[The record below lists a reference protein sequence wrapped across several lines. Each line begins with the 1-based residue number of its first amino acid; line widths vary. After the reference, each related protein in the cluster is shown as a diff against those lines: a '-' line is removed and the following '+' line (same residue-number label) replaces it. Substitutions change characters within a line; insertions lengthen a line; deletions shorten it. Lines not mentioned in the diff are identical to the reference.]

1 MYYEIEVIIIFIL
14 GLLGLIVGS
23 FSNVCIYRIPKNES
37 IIFPA
42 SHCSKCRKTIKPIDN
57 IPLLSYI
64 LLKGRCRHCKSKI
77 SIQYPIVELLT
88 GLIYLIIYLIY
99 GLTIQ
104 TLIYI
109 ILSSALIIIA
119 FIDLN
124 EQIIPDVISLPGIV
138 IGFIL
143 SFFVTYIS
151 FVDSILGILGI
162 AVGGGIILIIGLGGS
177 VIFKKEAMGGGDIKL
192 AAMIGAFLGY
202 RYIIISLFLGFFLG
216 ALTGIILIMAKIK
229 SREDVVPFGPFIV
242 LGSFITLLWG
252 EQIISWYLGF

>member
-1 MYYEIEVIIIFIL
+1 MYYGINAILIFI
-14 GLLGLIVGS
+14 LGLIVGS

-42 SHCSKCRKTIKPIDN
+42 SHCPKCSSPIKPVDN

-64 LLKGRCRHCKSKI
+64 LLKGRCRNCKSKI
-77 SIQYPIVELLT
+77 SIQYPIVELVT

-99 GLTIQ
+99 GLSIQ

-124 EQIIPDVISLPGIV
+124 EEIVPDVISLPGIV
-138 IGFIL
+138 IGFII
-143 SFFVTYIS
+143 SFFVPYIS
-151 FVDSILGILGI
+151 FINSALGVV
-162 AVGGGIILIIGLGGS
+162 VGGGIILVIGLAGS
-177 VIFKKEAMGGGDIKL
+177 VIFKKEAMGGGDVKL
-192 AAMIGAFLGY
+192 AAMVGAFLGW
-202 RYIIISLFLGFFLG
+202 RYIVISLFLGFFLG
-216 ALTGIILIMAKIK
+216 ALAGIILIMAKIK
-229 SREDVVPFGPFIV
+229 KKEDAVPFGPFIV

-252 EQIISWYLGF
+252 EKIISWYLGF

>member
-42 SHCSKCRKTIKPIDN
+42 SHCPKCLKTIKPIDN

-99 GLTIQ
+99 GFTIQ
-104 TLIYI
+104 SLIYI

-124 EQIIPDVISLPGIV
+124 EQIIPDVISLPGIA

-151 FVDSILGILGI
+151 FVDSILGI

-192 AAMIGAFLGY
+192 VAMIGAFLGY

-242 LGSFITLLWG
+242 LGSFITLLGG

>member
-1 MYYEIEVIIIFIL
+1 MYYGVNDVLIFI
-14 GLLGLIVGS
+14 LGLIVGS
-23 FSNVCIYRIPKNES
+23 FSNVCIYRIPRNES
-37 IIFPA
+37 IIYPA
-42 SHCSKCRKTIKPIDN
+42 SHCPKCRSKIKPVDN
-57 IPLLSYI
+57 IPLLSFI
-64 LLKGRCRHCKSKI
+64 LLKGRCRNCKSKI

-88 GLIYLIIYLIY
+88 GLIYLIIYLTY
-99 GLTIQ
+99 GLSVQ

-124 EQIIPDVISLPGIV
+124 QQIVPDIISLPGIV

-143 SFFVTYIS
+143 SFFVSYIS
-151 FVDSILGILGI
+151 FINSALGVL
-162 AVGGGIILIIGLGGS
+162 VGGGIILIIGMAGS
-177 VIFKKEAMGGGDIKL
+177 IIFKKEAMGGGDVKL
-192 AAMIGAFLGY
+192 AAMIGAFLGW

-216 ALTGIILIMAKIK
+216 ALAGIILILSKIK

-252 EQIISWYLGF
+252 DKIITWYIGF

>member
-1 MYYEIEVIIIFIL
+1 MYYGIEIVLISI
-14 GLLGLIVGS
+14 LGLIVGS

-37 IIFPA
+37 IVYPA
-42 SHCSKCRKTIKPIDN
+42 SHCPKCRSIISPKDN

-64 LLKGRCRHCKSKI
+64 LLKGRCRNCKSKI
-77 SIQYPIVELLT
+77 SIQYPVVELLT
-88 GLIYLIIYLIY
+88 GLTYLIIYVIY
-99 GLTIQ
+99 GLSIQ

-143 SFFVTYIS
+143 SFFVPYIS
-151 FVDSILGILGI
+151 FINSASGVV
-162 AVGGGIILIIGLGGS
+162 VGGGIILVIGLAGS
-177 VIFKKEAMGGGDIKL
+177 VIFKKEAMGGGDVKL
-192 AAMIGAFLGY
+192 AAMIGAFLGW
-202 RYIIISLFLGFFLG
+202 RYIIVSLFLGFFLG

-229 SREDVVPFGPFIV
+229 KREDAIPFGPFIA
-242 LGSFITLLWG
+242 LGSIITLLWG
-252 EQIISWYLGF
+252 EKIISWYLGF